1 MGSMPPLQPVATLAL
16 FQPIMINLE
25 LPEAIQIE
33 ADHIFR
39 RSTTR
44 NYPRFSESREQMP
57 NPLDVAPDEDPA
69 AAEAIIALKPRKER
83 V

>member
-33 ADHIFR
+33 VDHIFR

-44 NYPRFSESREQMP
+44 NYPRFSESLEQMWT
-57 NPLDVAPDEDPA
+57 PLDAVADH
-69 AAEAIIALKPRKER
+69 
-83 V
+83 